1 MHLDIELKKRVD
13 YINKVLIDNLPEDGG
28 FYSLIIEPVKYS
40 VSAGGKRLRPMLV
53 SEAFK
58 LLNGDESHRKVLE
71 QFMTAIEYI
80 HTYSLVHD
88 DLPAMDNDAL
98 RRGLPTTYVKYG
110 EDIGILTGDA
120 LLNYAYEILFNV
132 SYSVSKLNKEYALN
146 VLKAGKELSRAAG
159 LYGMISGQTLDVV
172 KTGQSITSDEL
183 DFIFDLKTGA
193 LIRAALKIGAIL
205 AGCSDDELLK
215 IEKAGKLIG
224 LAFQIR
230 DDMLDEIGKEDVI
243 GKPVHSDADNMKT
256 TYVSLY
262 GLEKAQEDV
271 ENYSSEA
278 IDILKSLGN
287 NDFLTELITYL
298 TVRNK

>member
-13 YINKVLIDNLPEDGG
+13 YINKVLIDNLPEDSG

-71 QFMTAIEYI
+71 QFMIAIEYI

-98 RRGLPTTYVKYG
+98 RRGLPTTHVKYG